1 MVQAEAR
8 TTMAP
13 SLPYSESAL
22 VSLPCVSLFGWDS
35 RYLLA
40 VQTAGIGL
48 DRDEL
53 LTTDGEAIGKGVV
66 GGGEGRGEG
75 VDILLREL
83 DVREDRLAGTECHPA
98 SPRRSST
105 RTVKPGDWASRPEK
119 SAARIPALSN
129 LPEPIRLEVESQY
142 RMIGGMSSA
151 GGNRTSSRR
160 RLPENEVSGG
170 GCWQR
175 GSERDR
181 DIPCQV
187 AECWPMVNL

>member
-83 DVREDRLAGTECHPA
+83 DVREGRLAGTECHPA
-98 SPRRSST
+98 SPREVIHTYRETGRLGLET
-105 RTVKPGDWASRPEK
+105 RE
-119 SAARIPALSN
+119 
-129 LPEPIRLEVESQY
+129 
-142 RMIGGMSSA
+142 IGGEDTGLVEFTRAHQA
-151 GGNRTSSRR
+151 GGGKS
-160 RLPENEVSGG
+160 VSDDWGH
-170 GCWQR
+170 
-175 GSERDR
+175 
-181 DIPCQV
+181 V
-187 AECWPMVNL
+187 ECGRESYLEST